1 VPTMTQVTTLSRITP
16 EHSMWNALFSCYVFA
31 SRFLINLPTD
41 EQEDMVR
48 VFFQIEL
55 AHWYYIDFY
64 CQEQHLPTYGLKEF
78 TKVNILFNETK
89 ILKVLYNYILI
100 LPHHNNPPKSKVMFF
115 E

>member
-1 VPTMTQVTTLSRITP
+1 MASKTERGFFIDPNVVHTSIPDAILKD
-16 EHSMWNALFSCYVFA
+16 LC
-31 SRFLINLPTD
+31 SRFLINLPTE

-78 TKVNILFNETK
+78 TKVNIL
-89 ILKVLYNYILI
+89 
-100 LPHHNNPPKSKVMFF
+100 
-115 E
+115 